1 MTEQPMMTMNG
12 DEVPVPEKVTNPAA
26 SANGGAVRGEAVR
39 PGVGEYLPSQPEQQA
54 RSRLRGY
61 LLAEGLA
68 VALGYAVTSLKDG
81 PPGTPGEWSLVAAGA
96 VAVAIPLWIKSR
108 REIRQQAAALSA
120 EALAIDSDARL
131 RLIVGDV
138 TAPIAEVVGRVH
150 QARTGP
156 ERSSLQ
162 GQLKQLI
169 VEAAAN
175 LCDGDRTRATFFELD
190 GGVMR
195 PQAWTGRSDRPSRVF
210 TDRHDDRSGQEA
222 LLLVRFHDFLF
233 VEDVHAEA
241 LPPGVV
247 PKPGSRYRS
256 FISAAVFCG
265 EQSFGM
271 LSVDAPVPNAF
282 DETDLNVVRAMAQLL
297 GAGLVE
303 GPVEL
308 AR

>member
-1 MTEQPMMTMNG
+1 MPL
-12 DEVPVPEKVTNPAA
+12 PERVTNPVP
-26 SANGGAVRGEAVR
+26 SADGGALRGEPVR
-39 PGVGEYLPSQPEQQA
+39 PGTGEPLPGLPEGQA

-61 LLAEGLA
+61 LLAEALA
-68 VALGYAVTSLKDG
+68 VALGYAATTLKDG
-81 PPGTPGEWSLVAAGA
+81 PPRSPSEWSLVVAGG
-96 VAVAIPLWIKSR
+96 VAVGIPLWIKSR
-108 REIRQQAAALSA
+108 REIRQEAAARSA
-120 EALAIDSDARL
+120 EALAIDTDARL

-150 QARTGP
+150 QARTRP

-175 LCDGDRTRATFFELD
+175 LCNGDRTRATFFELD

-210 TDRHDDRSGQEA
+210 TDRPDDRSGQEA

-241 LPPGVV
+241 LPPGVQ
-247 PKPGSRYRS
+247 PKPTSKYRS
-256 FISAAVFCG
+256 FISVAVFCG

-271 LSVDAPVPNAF
+271 LSVDAPLPHAF